1 MKFTEW
7 NSEIFDTQL
16 ITSNNH
22 YSYVIPIGFIVYKT
36 DYKGKEIAV
45 ELQNGNYFLNG
56 DYSLP
61 DPEYYIY
68 QVTIDGEE
76 TLLLDIEDQYPD
88 LYEAINDLVNDHNH
102 NIETDPEAYQYTV
115 RKTGKNFGVIGDI
128 VLDNASYNDLTD
140 YLSIDYYIEVK

>member
-16 ITSNNH
+16 ITSNNY
-22 YSYVIPIGFIVYKT
+22 YSYVIQIGFIVYKT
-36 DYKGKEIAV
+36 EYKGKEVAV

-56 DYSLP
+56 DYKQP

-88 LYEAINDLVNDHNH
+88 LYEAINDLVNDHNY
-102 NIETDPEAYQYTV
+102 NIETDPDSYHYTV
-115 RKTGKNFGVIGDI
+115 REIGKYGDIGKI
-128 VLDNASYNDLTD
+128 VLDNASYDDLTD
-140 YLSIDYYIEVK
+140 YLRNGYYIEAK

>member
-22 YSYVIPIGFIVYKT
+22 YPYVIQIGFIVYKT
-36 DYKGKEIAV
+36 EYKGKEVAV
-45 ELQNGNYFLNG
+45 ELQNGMYFLNG
-56 DYSLP
+56 DYKLL

-68 QVTIDGEE
+68 QVSIDGEE
-76 TLLLDIEDQYPD
+76 TLLLDIEEQYPD

-102 NIETDPEAYQYTV
+102 NIETDPGSYHYTV
-115 RKTGKNFGVIGDI
+115 REIGKYGDIGKI
-128 VLDNASYNDLTD
+128 VLDNASYDDLTN
-140 YLSIDYYIEVK
+140 YLRNGYYIEVK